1 MKTRMAKLEMEI
13 LEASTKCPNRRD
25 RSGKDSEELGANEKP
40 FRTEL
45 FAALEAVHDSVEQN
59 GSKLTGKQ
67 RETLIFALQS
77 VLLGNSKGV
86 ENFLR
91 SLRTQGEQANLML
104 KMFAQ
109 ALAPFEIHVSVSFP
123 SALAPNDMK
132 RFDRFMADLVFPS
145 VTRSVDEIV
154 DHEGKKS
161 SPKVAFY
168 VGIDGDG
175 AQPTSKQK
183 DSLLEQLAFDCF
195 QQASNSI
202 H

>member
-1 MKTRMAKLEMEI
+1 MAKLDIEI
-13 LEASTKCPNRRD
+13 LESSPKCPNRRN
-25 RSGKDSEELGANEKP
+25 RSDKGSGEFGVSQKP

-67 RETLIFALQS
+67 RESLIFALQS

-91 SLRTQGEQANLML
+91 SLRTQGEQADLML
-104 KMFAQ
+104 RLFAQ
-109 ALAPFEIHVSVSFP
+109 ALAPFEIYVSVSIP
-123 SALAPNDMK
+123 STVAVSDIR
-132 RFDRFMADLVFPS
+132 RFDRFMTEVIFPS
-145 VTRSVDEIV
+145 VAKLVDDSVDHNEIQWN
-154 DHEGKKS
+154 S
-161 SPKVAFY
+161 SSKVVFCI
-168 VGIDGDG
+168 GIDDDR
-175 AQPTSKQK
+175 AQPNYKQK

-195 QQASNSI
+195 QQAGSSV